1 MKASLTNEVAYSV
14 KVGITSSYKI
24 TANESFYNAKDTYK
38 SLYKVTLTSSPF
50 VVAKPINQ

>member
-1 MKASLTNEVAYSV
+1 MKASITNEVAYSV
-14 KVGITSSYKI
+14 KVGITSSYKVA
-24 TANESFYNAKDTYK
+24 TNESFYNVKDSYK